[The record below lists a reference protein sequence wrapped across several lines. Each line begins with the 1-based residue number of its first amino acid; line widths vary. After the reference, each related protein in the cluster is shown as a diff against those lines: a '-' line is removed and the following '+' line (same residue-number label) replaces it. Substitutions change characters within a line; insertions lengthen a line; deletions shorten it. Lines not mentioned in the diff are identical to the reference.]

1 MRLQKGEWNQLAMIG
16 ALSSIMSFVFG
27 GLDVLYT
34 LFALNDLAVS
44 AAEWS
49 QIRAWRY
56 ALTAVIVLILGT
68 YAGKIGQKRVAAVS
82 IALMIVNLLAF
93 TLWPNKWLLF
103 VTMPL
108 HAAFVSLVTM
118 NINVLV
124 QEVPRRLQSLSNTV
138 YRSTFTGMALLGPLL
153 IAVFAGADRIV
164 MFLVFTAFL
173 ALCLPGFLHYPDHR
187 QSPPPETM
195 TIAVMVSEWRQLL
208 RNRHFVVY
216 ETLVTLIYSAFL
228 ANSVLGPVKLI
239 QRLGMSDS
247 RFSMATAA
255 VAALAMLLM
264 LLAGF
269 WLQRYLTAVHCWPL
283 LACSLLTFI
292 LGIQENPAVSAAAYV
307 AANAL
312 IPTTYAAASI
322 WTSRVVPGSQL
333 GFSFAFHKIL
343 IAILGFGFSVLLS
356 GLESRIGL
364 DATLAW
370 MGMFGAAACV
380 LLYREMR
387 MHCRR
392 TIASENY
399 PTAI

>member
-1 MRLQKGEWNQLAMIG
+1 MAMIG
-16 ALSSIMSFVFG
+16 VLSSIMSFVFS

-44 AAEWS
+44 PGEWS

-56 ALTAVIVLILGT
+56 ALTAIIVLILGT

-82 IALMIVNLLAF
+82 IALMVVNLLAF

-138 YRSTFTGMALLGPLL
+138 YRSTFTGMALFGPLL

-164 MFLVFTAFL
+164 MFLVFIAFL
-173 ALCLPGFLHYPDHR
+173 ALCLPGFLYYPDR
-187 QSPPPETM
+187 SESPPSERM
-195 TIAVMVSEWRQLL
+195 TLSVMFSEWRQLL
-208 RNRHFVVY
+208 QNRHFVVY
-216 ETLVTLIYSAFL
+216 EALVTLIYSAFL
-228 ANSVLGPVKLI
+228 ANMVLGPVKLI
-239 QRLGMSDS
+239 QRLGMSDA

-255 VAALAMLLM
+255 ISALAMLLM
-264 LLAGF
+264 LAAGIR
-269 WLQRYLTAVHCWPL
+269 LQQYLVGMHFLPL

-292 LGIQENPAVSAAAYV
+292 LGIQEHLVVSTAAYI

-312 IPTTYAAASI
+312 IPTTYAAVSI
-322 WTSRVVPGSQL
+322 WTSRVVPSRQL

-364 DATLAW
+364 NATFVW
-370 MGMFGAAACV
+370 MGLLGALACV

-387 MHCRR
+387 MHRR
-392 TIASENY
+392 RAIASENY
-399 PTAI
+399 PMAT